1 MYPLDFLSE
10 RADVWKQSTHSFV
23 QSLAISSK
31 VWVIERAG
39 NTKAYTNL
47 LERVQGSTNVSHN
60 LQSLFGI
67 YTGLLCGVVGLSRFF
82 GVIDPG
88 GGCSNQKRDC

>member
-31 VWVIERAG
+31 VWVIERVG

-47 LERVQGSTNVSHN
+47 LERVQGSNSEI
-60 LQSLFGI
+60 LEISYIASDDDQI
-67 YTGLLCGVVGLSRFF
+67 
-82 GVIDPG
+82 
-88 GGCSNQKRDC
+88 